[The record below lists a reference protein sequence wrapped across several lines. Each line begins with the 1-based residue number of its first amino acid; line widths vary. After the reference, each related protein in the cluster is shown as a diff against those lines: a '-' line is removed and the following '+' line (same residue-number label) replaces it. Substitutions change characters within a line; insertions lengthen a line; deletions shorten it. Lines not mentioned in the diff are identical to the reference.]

1 MNKTL
6 KYISPAKSF
15 TEALPLGNGSLG
27 AMVYGGVPEEKIT
40 LNYDTFWSGTGH
52 REEKEIDSSTLEQAR
67 KLIFEEKFW
76 EAEEYMKKNMLGFYN
91 ESYMPLGILSYVFE
105 KVDEPKEY
113 VRFLDLENAI
123 FTSKFKN
130 HETEYISKM
139 FISNPAKALVIKI
152 TASGMDKLDLRVKL
166 DSKVQHTIKAENDC
180 CLLVS
185 GNAPSNVQP
194 NYVACENPIV
204 YDEKNPGMAFCCYL
218 QVTHKG
224 GTISADLGGL
234 KIQEAE
240 EVVFYLTAA
249 DGYKKY
255 NQKIETN
262 PEVCEKSCS
271 DQIQKLNSKTYKEL
285 KEEHI
290 ADYQSVYK
298 NVSL

>member
-152 TASGMDKLDLRVKL
+152 TANGMDKLDLKVKR
-166 DSKVQHTIKAENDC
+166 S
-180 CLLVS
+180 S
-185 GNAPSNVQP
+185 GCRWS
-194 NYVACENPIV
+194 
-204 YDEKNPGMAFCCYL
+204 
-218 QVTHKG
+218 
-224 GTISADLGGL
+224 
-234 KIQEAE
+234 
-240 EVVFYLTAA
+240 
-249 DGYKKY
+249 
-255 NQKIETN
+255 
-262 PEVCEKSCS
+262 
-271 DQIQKLNSKTYKEL
+271 
-285 KEEHI
+285 
-290 ADYQSVYK
+290 
-298 NVSL
+298 